1 MFILK
6 EDSDLGPRFIYELLE
21 PLIPKAF
28 FKDSVLAF
36 LLLEKVGERR
46 FQKLTQFFEPK
57 RHTAEGY
64 QKSQK
69 FLDVYRFNEAVY
81 AANQENIESLNKSF
95 EESESVAL
103 LEADSTFDW
112 QF

>member
-1 MFILK
+1 M
-6 EDSDLGPRFIYELLE
+6 
-21 PLIPKAF
+21 
-28 FKDSVLAF
+28 
-36 LLLEKVGERR
+36 
-46 FQKLTQFFEPK
+46 FEPK

-69 FLDVYRFNEAVY
+69 ILDVYRFNEAVY

-112 QF
+112 QFLNDWLAKNILQVLMIQSSNKSTCIISFTVSMN

>member
-1 MFILK
+1 
-6 EDSDLGPRFIYELLE
+6 
-21 PLIPKAF
+21 
-28 FKDSVLAF
+28 
-36 LLLEKVGERR
+36 VGERR
-46 FQKLTQFFEPK
+46 FQKLTKLFEPK

-64 QKSQK
+64 QKITKK

-112 QF
+112 QFLNDWLAKKHIASLDNPII

>member
-1 MFILK
+1 MNDDSRSLPNSLNLK
-6 EDSDLGPRFIYELLE
+6 GIQQRDI
-21 PLIPKAF
+21 KNH
-28 FKDSVLAF
+28 K
-36 LLLEKVGERR
+36 
-46 FQKLTQFFEPK
+46 
-57 RHTAEGY
+57 
-64 QKSQK
+64 K

-112 QF
+112 QFLNDWLAKTYCKS